1 MGMQTDVKS
10 YHSPTSTP
18 GLAVAGRTRLK
29 GAVIANTTANP
40 STVMFLNNVS
50 LSGTYNIPGTTTVT
64 VTVAGGHGL
73 ATGARV
79 FLTFTS
85 GAGVSNA
92 VVATVTGGTTFTG
105 TVASATTSGNV
116 SVYYEVLLE
125 ADITNTV
132 PYCINIPG
140 EGILA
145 TDGIYVGVPVNLAA
159 TVFYG

>member
-1 MGMQTDVKS
+1 
-10 YHSPTSTP
+10 
-18 GLAVAGRTRLK
+18 
-29 GAVIANTTANP
+29 
-40 STVMFLNNVS
+40 MFLNNVS